1 MIKKRKKKKKKK
13 KKRKKN
19 EKKKLYL
26 SKTLNH
32 NINPTLLTT
41 KRKQI
46 TFFPDNSRELSISNH
61 STEHYTIIIKKNESV
76 SLSFKQI

>member
-1 MIKKRKKKKKKK
+1 MKKKKRRKKRRKKRKKKS
-13 KKRKKN
+13 KKN
-19 EKKKLYL
+19 EKKKIYL

-41 KRKQI
+41 KWKQI

-61 STEHYTIIIKKNESV
+61 STEHYYH
-76 SLSFKQI
+76 